1 MLSPTFESM
10 SAQNLLA
17 RDVLLPFLG
26 FLSLAPHDA
35 GARRFDQVES
45 ASRAA
50 GFSLTKSSPDEWQ
63 QDDVGGYS
71 EL

>member
-17 RDVLLPFLG
+17 RDVLFPFLG
-26 FLSLAPHDA
+26 FLSLAPQDA
-35 GARRFDQVES
+35 GVRRFDQVES

-50 GFSLTKSSPDEWQ
+50 GFRPEKSSPDEWQ
-63 QDDVGGYS
+63 SDDERGYS

>member
-1 MLSPTFESM
+1 M

-17 RDVLLPFLG
+17 RDVLSPFLG
-26 FLSLAPHDA
+26 FLSLATYDA

-50 GFSLTKSSPDEWQ
+50 GFSLPKSSPEQ
-63 QDDVGGYS
+63 
-71 EL
+71 

>member
-1 MLSPTFESM
+1 M

-17 RDVLLPFLG
+17 RDVLSPSC

-50 GFSLTKSSPDEWQ
+50 GFSLPKSSPDEWQ
-63 QDDVGGYS
+63 
-71 EL
+71 